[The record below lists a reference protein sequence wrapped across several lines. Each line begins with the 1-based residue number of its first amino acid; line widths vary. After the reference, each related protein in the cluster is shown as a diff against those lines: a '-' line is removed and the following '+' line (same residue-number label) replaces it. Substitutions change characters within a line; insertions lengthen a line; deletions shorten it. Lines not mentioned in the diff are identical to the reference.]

1 MRRGA
6 TDMNCGTNEIERGLR
21 RASLVLVDHLLV
33 ELVDVTEVRAA
44 AEAAVEAFRR
54 DFASELGEAE
64 VHHIGATS
72 LPFGHTKGD
81 VDVNVRVADR
91 EFSGLVAG
99 LDERLERAQEDN
111 WTPTFASFSTDAYE
125 LPLGVQVTVLRST
138 DDFLLALRDR
148 MRADPELLRRY
159 DELKL
164 AAAAGETGG
173 YWKAK
178 AAFFDSIL

>member
-1 MRRGA
+1 
-6 TDMNCGTNEIERGLR
+6 MNCGTNEIERGLR

-33 ELVDVTEVRAA
+33 ELVDVAEVRAA
-44 AEAAVEAFRR
+44 AEAAVDAFRR
-54 DFASELGEAE
+54 DFAPELGEAD

-81 VDVNVRVADR
+81 VDVNVRVAEG
-91 EFSGLVAG
+91 EFAALTAA
-99 LDERLERAQEDN
+99 LDGRLERAQEEN
-111 WTPTFASFSTDAYE
+111 WTASFASFSTAAYGM
-125 LPLGVQVTVLRST
+125 PLGVQVTVRGSP

-164 AAAAGETGG
+164 AASGG
-173 YWKAK
+173 DAEAYGQAK
-178 AAFFDSIL
+178 AAFFESIL